1 MRVAVPQLCILKR
14 VKAFN
19 HQFLQKDG
27 EESGEENGKEVNIW
41 NAPHFGGCTIALLQ
55 NVSII
60 PAADISLNFD
70 HIFSYHSISVFF

>member
-1 MRVAVPQLCILKR
+1 MRVAVPQLCILKN

-19 HQFLQKDG
+19 HQFLQK

-41 NAPHFGGCTIALLQ
+41 NAPHFDGCTIALFQ

-60 PAADISLNFD
+60 SAADISLNLD
-70 HIFSYHSISVFF
+70 HIFSDHSISVFL